1 MATIKSILWALAG
14 AGLIR
19 LEPANGSI
27 QVDTKIVMLYT
38 EEDLNLALAEDKS
51 K

>member
-1 MATIKSILWALAG
+1 MVAIKSILWGLAG
-14 AGLIR
+14 SGLVR

-38 EEDLNLALAEDKS
+38 EEDLNLALSAGNS
-51 K
+51 